1 MRFQLRMHGWPF
13 DQYCVPQGTI
23 IDDASNDPW
32 SRMIV
37 ARNLHVHPPP
47 NAQPL
52 NQAAYDQMRLT
63 FQSWQIVT
71 VPGYDGINRW

>member
-13 DQYCVPQGTI
+13 DSYCVPAGTI
-23 IDDASNDPW
+23 IDDTSNDTW

-37 ARNLHVHPPP
+37 SRGLHLNPPP

-52 NQAAYDQMRLT
+52 DQGTYDQMRQR

-71 VPGYDGINRW
+71 VPGVDDINRW